1 MKLSILDR
9 LVLLNVLPKEGQ
21 VTTLKI
27 VRKLREDLSFS
38 EEEHKLLNFRQEDE
52 RLVWDDEGD
61 IDKEIEIGERATD
74 IIKSALR
81 TLNDQGKLHIDA
93 VDIYDRFMENKES

>member
-27 VRKLREDLSFS
+27 VRKLQEDLSFS
-38 EEEHKLLNFRQEDE
+38 EEEHKRLNFRQEED
-52 RLVWDDEGD
+52 RLVWNDEE
-61 IDKEIEIGERATD
+61 DKEIEIGERATD

>member
-27 VRKLREDLSFS
+27 VRKLQEDLSFS
-38 EEEHKLLNFRQEDE
+38 EEEHKRLNFRQEED
-52 RLVWDDEGD
+52 RLVWNDEE
-61 IDKEIEIGERATD
+61 DKEIEIGEKATD
-74 IIKSALR
+74 VIKSALR

-93 VDIYDRFMENKES
+93 VDIYDRFMENKETQ